1 MTKHLAVGLMSGTS
15 LDGIDAVLVEIEGI
29 DKSLKVKV
37 VESYFQPYE
46 SDLRTALLDLCDP
59 KTAALDTICSMN
71 MYLGK
76 LSGKTVNH
84 LLKKS
89 GISKEEVTFI
99 SSHGQT
105 IYHIPEIIANHPW
118 EVPSTLQIG
127 DISAIAEET
136 HITTVGDF
144 RPADMAANG
153 QGAPLVSFVDYILF
167 HSENKHRAVQN
178 IGGIGNVTYISSDLE
193 KGQTL
198 SFDTGPGNMV
208 IDAIVQQI
216 TDGKQK
222 YDKDGKLS
230 DKGQVHEDLLADLM
244 NHPYFKIKP
253 PKTTGREMFGLA
265 FAKELMKKAKE
276 QKINDEDLVAT
287 VTAWT
292 AKSIADSYQS
302 YLIKQG
308 HKVDEVIIG
317 GGGSYNPTLLAFLE
331 AYLPDQKI
339 VTHEHYGISSDSKE
353 AIAFAVLGYYTIL
366 GQFNQLPSA
375 TGADH
380 PVIMGKVAYTQPE
393 AYERLRRGIQDTMS
407 E

>member
-1 MTKHLAVGLMSGTS
+1 MTTHLAVGLMSGTS

-37 VESYFQPYE
+37 IESFFQPYA
-46 SDLRTALLDLCDP
+46 SDLRTTLLELCDP

-76 LSGKTVNH
+76 LAGKTVNN
-84 LLKKS
+84 LLKKA
-89 GISKEEVTFI
+89 GISKEKVAFI

-105 IYHIPEIIANHPW
+105 IYHIPEVFTKHPW

-136 HITTVGDF
+136 HIATVGDF

-167 HSENKHRAVQN
+167 HDDNKHRAIQN
-178 IGGIGNVTYISSDLE
+178 IGGIGNVTYISSDLD

-208 IDAIVQQI
+208 IDAIVQQV
-216 TDGKQK
+216 TNGKQK
-222 YDKDGKLS
+222 YDKDGELASRGKII
-230 DKGQVHEDLLADLM
+230 EDLLIELM

-265 FAKELMKKAKE
+265 FAKELMKKAQE
-276 QKINDEDLVAT
+276 QEINEEDLIAT

-302 YLIKQG
+302 YLIKEG
-308 HKVDEVIIG
+308 NKIDEVIIG
-317 GGGSYNPTLLAFLE
+317 GGGSYNSTLLSFLKE
-331 AYLPDQKI
+331 YLPNQKI
-339 VTHEHYGISSDSKE
+339 VTHEDYGISSDLKE
-353 AIAFAVLGYYTIL
+353 AIAFAVLGYYTIV

-393 AYERLRRGIQDTMS
+393 AYERLKQMIALPS
-407 E
+407 